1 MALLSGSAEK
11 NYLAVLAFAAVL
23 LLVAIVGFFLT
34 RPSGDAADEGIAELS
49 ESLKALE
56 RAADGDPLDVAY
68 LQQQSQRVETVL
80 SETSGSDP
88 VRAAVAPGL
97 AAARTVQT
105 QAAPYARVVTNLKAI
120 ADLTPPVIKAYSDA
134 LERNTRSAS
143 DSTLLSRQLVRL
155 YRVELLSRQALTA
168 AGGPEAATQVLAT
181 EFGEFQR
188 DHRSLTASG
197 VLDRA
202 TADYTGE
209 ALATIETAIAAVSQD
224 MQAAAQV
231 PPAAVAVATAARA
244 AQTSTAGIATSK
256 SGKDALPLVA
266 TVASVLALILI
277 AFYVFLSL
285 RVSRAREQAA
295 KASGDAQQQAILSLL
310 DEITNLANGDLTGE
324 LTVTADFTG
333 NIADSL
339 NYTVQTLRGLV
350 GTINSTSVE
359 IAAAASS
366 TTQRVEQMS
375 TAAEGQAREIVR
387 TTQAI
392 TYASRSLED
401 VAGRAEKLADQ
412 AKGSVE
418 TAHNGAATVGR
429 TIAGMSTLREQ
440 IQDTAKRI
448 KRLGE
453 SSQEIGN
460 IIEFINDIAE
470 QTNTL
475 ALNASI
481 QAAMAGEAGRGF
493 AVVADEVQRLA
504 ERAASATRQIESLV
518 KTIQADTQEAITSM
532 ERSTANVVGGAKSA
546 EEAGLA
552 LTRIEA
558 SSQELAKVIQDI
570 AGAARNQSAETTK
583 LATAMQG
590 IREISVQTSSTA
602 HKTVESVGELNT
614 LSAKLRDSVAGFKL
628 PTDEVFG

>member
-1 MALLSGSAEK
+1 
-11 NYLAVLAFAAVL
+11 VL
-23 LLVAIVGFFLT
+23 T
-34 RPSGDAADEGIAELS
+34 E
-49 ESLKALE
+49 
-56 RAADGDPLDVAY
+56 
-68 LQQQSQRVETVL
+68 
-80 SETSGSDP
+80 
-88 VRAAVAPGL
+88 
-97 AAARTVQT
+97 QT
-105 QAAPYARVVTNLKAI
+105 APYARVTTNLKAI
-120 ADLTPPVIKAYSDA
+120 ADRTPPLIRAYADA
-134 LERNTRSAS
+134 LEKNTRNAS

-155 YRVELLSRQALTA
+155 YRLDALSSRPLS
-168 AGGPEAATQVLAT
+168 AGGGADGLALSLKEDLT
-181 EFGEFQR
+181 EFLR
-188 DHRSLTASG
+188 DHRSLTSAG

-202 TADYTGE
+202 MADYTGE
-209 ALATIETAIAAVSQD
+209 ALSTIETASAAIAQD
-224 MQAAAQV
+224 AQQAALV
-231 PPAAVAVATAARA
+231 PPAIATIADAARA
-244 AQTSTAGIATSK
+244 ARVAAEKLAPTETKNTGAQ
-256 SGKDALPLVA
+256 ALSLVSM
-266 TVASVLALILI
+266 VASVLALVLI

-285 RVSRAREQAA
+285 REARTRAQAA

-350 GTINSTSVE
+350 GTINNTSVE

-366 TTQRVEQMS
+366 TTERVEQMS

-392 TYASRSLED
+392 TAASRSLED
-401 VAGRAEKLADQ
+401 VAGRAEKLAEQ
-412 AKGSVE
+412 AKGSVD

-429 TIAGMSTLREQ
+429 TIAGMSQLREQ

-504 ERAASATRQIESLV
+504 ERAASATKQRSE
-518 KTIQADTQEAITSM
+518 
-532 ERSTANVVGGAKSA
+532 ERRVGKECRRLCRS
-546 EEAGLA
+546 
-552 LTRIEA
+552 RW
-558 SSQELAKVIQDI
+558 SPY
-570 AGAARNQSAETTK
+570 
-583 LATAMQG
+583 
-590 IREISVQTSSTA
+590 
-602 HKTVESVGELNT
+602 H
-614 LSAKLRDSVAGFKL
+614 
-628 PTDEVFG
+628 